1 MSDVTPIRTP
11 AESALIAAFPAARK
25 SLPGNAHV
33 IALREAAFNRF
44 EAKGLPHRRVE
55 EWKYTDLRTAMRDA
69 LSLAQ
74 APQAATLAALG
85 HVADPFAQLDAYRIT
100 IAVAGFSEDEIDLTA
115 QQNLLVI
122 RAKKA
127 EVQTD
132 PDAPREFLHRGIAT
146 RAFERRFQLADHVEV
161 RGARL
166 ENGLLAIDL
175 VREVPEA
182 MKPRRIAI
190 ANSNVASLIDATDQD
205 RKAA

>member
-1 MSDVTPIRTP
+1 MRTVFDLTPYRRSTIGFDRLFDTLESLSQAETNAGNYPPYDIERT
-11 AESALIAAFPAARK
+11 
-25 SLPGNAHV
+25 G
-33 IALREAAFNRF
+33 
-44 EAKGLPHRRVE
+44 
-55 EWKYTDLRTAMRDA
+55 T
-69 LSLAQ
+69 
-74 APQAATLAALG
+74 
-85 HVADPFAQLDAYRIT
+85 DAYRIT

-127 EVQTD
+127 EVQAD